1 MDNDKLQQIINNQSE
16 IKDFLKNINKS
27 LAYIFQLF
35 VVTFIIW
42 IVSLVS

>member
-1 MDNDKLQQIINNQSE
+1 MDSDNLQKIINNQSD
-16 IKDFLKNINKS
+16 IKDLLKNINKS